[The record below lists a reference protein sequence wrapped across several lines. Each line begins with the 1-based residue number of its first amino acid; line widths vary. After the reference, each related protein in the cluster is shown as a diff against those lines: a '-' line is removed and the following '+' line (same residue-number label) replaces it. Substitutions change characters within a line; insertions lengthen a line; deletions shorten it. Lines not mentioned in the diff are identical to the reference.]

1 MSKGSDP
8 PIARADEGCDASGPG
23 AGVAGGMPQSDVA
36 TSDRR
41 ILLASERPMASFH
54 VPAPMRPMVYRALR
68 RGVWL
73 IVLLIALATVQ
84 PARACVI
91 TALPITTCTDASEVA
106 PVHSIGAGVDIDQT
120 ARTHGRD
127 LAAVLPLL
135 PPDHPRGNGVTVTL
149 VALQAA
155 SNLHA
160 PAFSTFLV
168 DYAPGGSAVLHL
180 IPTSGYVVVHVLSGK
195 IGASAWQ
202 VRVGTYH
209 TGETWVQPAS
219 ANDIATTNPSADQGA
234 RVLVM
239 LLTGDARRESQSPL
253 GAD

>member
-1 MSKGSDP
+1 
-8 PIARADEGCDASGPG
+8 
-23 AGVAGGMPQSDVA
+23 VA

-41 ILLASERPMASFH
+41 ILLASERSMAPFH

-68 RGVWL
+68 RGVRL
-73 IVLLIALATVQ
+73 IVLLIALAAVQ
-84 PARACVI
+84 PARACED
-91 TALPITTCTDASEVA
+91 TALPITTCTDASKVA
-106 PVHSIGAGVDIDQT
+106 PVHSIGAGAMGVDIDQT

-135 PPDHPRGNGVTVTL
+135 QPDHPRGNGVTVTL
-149 VALQAA
+149 VALEAA

-160 PAFSTFLV
+160 PAFSTFLL

-180 IPTSGYVVVHVLSGK
+180 MPTSGYVVVHVLSGT

-202 VRVGTYH
+202 ARVGAYH
-209 TGETWVQPAS
+209 AGETWVQPAF
-219 ANDIATTNPSADQGA
+219 ANDITTTNPSADQDA

-239 LLTGDARRESQSPL
+239 LVTGDARRESQYPL